1 MKPIEEKKA
10 HKDYHAP
17 KLQDYG
23 NIQQITAADT
33 GAKGADAV
41 RGSRKT

>member
-17 KLQDYG
+17 KVQDYG
-23 NIQQITAADT
+23 NIQQITAANT
-33 GAKGADAV
+33 GAAGKDSVGM
-41 RGSRKT
+41 STKT

>member
-1 MKPIEEKKA
+1 MNAIEEKKT

-17 KLQDYG
+17 KVQDYG

-33 GAKGADAV
+33 GAKGGDSV